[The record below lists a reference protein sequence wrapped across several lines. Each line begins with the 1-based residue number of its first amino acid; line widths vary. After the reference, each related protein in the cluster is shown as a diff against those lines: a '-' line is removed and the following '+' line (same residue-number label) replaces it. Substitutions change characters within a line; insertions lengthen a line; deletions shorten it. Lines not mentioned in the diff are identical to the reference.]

1 MGCSSL
7 RPLDRYDVV
16 LVGAGIMSATLA
28 TLLHELDPE
37 LRLLV
42 VERLEAPALES
53 SAAGNNAGTGHA
65 ANCELNYTPLLAD
78 GTIST
83 DKPLAINASFE
94 RSLEFWSSLCERG
107 RLDPSCF
114 IHRVPHIS
122 FVWGEGDVA
131 YLRQR
136 FEQLKV
142 LPAFAAME
150 WSRDQG
156 ELASWIPLVMAG
168 RDSQMAVAA
177 TRIERGT
184 DVDFGALSRSL
195 FAPLQA
201 SGALDLVFGT
211 SVSDL
216 KRNAEGWELQL
227 RGPSGRC
234 VVTTPFVFLGAG
246 GGALPLLQR
255 SGIPEAAAYAGFP
268 VSGQWLVCSDTH
280 LSEHH
285 FAKVYGKA
293 KVGAPPMSVPHL
305 DSRWING
312 KRSLLFGPYAG
323 FSSKFLKQG
332 SLLDLPRSVRS
343 SNLLPMLQVG
353 VNNIPL
359 VRYLVNQLRQSDEDR
374 MEALKAFLPTAR
386 ADDWTLSVAGQRV
399 QIIKRTDA
407 GGRLQLG
414 TEVVA
419 AADGSLAALLGASPG
434 ASTSV
439 TIMLEILQ
447 RCFAD
452 RLASPAWQQ
461 RLKSLLPSYGQ
472 DLNADG
478 ERLQRSRDRSDALL
492 GLEIAR

>member
-1 MGCSSL
+1 M
-7 RPLDRYDVV
+7 DRYDVV
-16 LVGAGIMSATLA
+16 LVGAGVMSATLA

-78 GTIST
+78 GTVST
-83 DKPLAINASFE
+83 VKPLAINSSFE
-94 RSLEFWSSLCERG
+94 CSLEFWSSLCERG
-107 RLDPSCF
+107 CLDPSWF

-136 FEQLKV
+136 YEQMKE

-150 WSRDQG
+150 WSCDKG

-168 RDSQMAVAA
+168 RDPQMAVAA

-195 FAPLQA
+195 FVPLQA
-201 SGALDLVFGT
+201 TGALDLVFGT
-211 SVSDL
+211 SVSNL
-216 KRNAEGWELQL
+216 NRCAEGWELQL
-227 RGPSGRC
+227 RCPSRRR

-255 SGIPEAAAYAGFP
+255 SRIPEAADYAGFP
-268 VSGQWLVCSDTH
+268 VSGQWLVCNDPD

-285 FAKVYGKA
+285 YAKVYGKA

-305 DSRWING
+305 DSRWIDG
-312 KRSLLFGPYAG
+312 RRSLLFGPYAG

-343 SNLLPMLQVG
+343 SNVLPMLQVG

-399 QIIKRTDA
+399 QIIKRTPA

-414 TEVVA
+414 TEVVS

-439 TIMLEILQ
+439 TIMLEILK
-447 RCFAD
+447 RCFPD
-452 RLASPAWQQ
+452 RLASQAWQQ
-461 RLKSLLPSYGQ
+461 RLQALLPSYGQ

-478 ERLQRSRDRSDALL
+478 DLLQRSRDRSDALL
-492 GLEIAR
+492 GLQIAR